1 MKTLSLGRVWMLM
14 VGVFGLA
21 VGGCGIYQVK
31 RSALVPSVAP
41 PILNGHPID
50 NGRVRVS
57 VGNATYLRAAK
68 PREKPNV
75 DTNAGLHIPRTN
87 VAGQILVRIGRHVA
101 LGGKMELG
109 LGEGADPIA
118 KDVAPRPSGN
128 VFGMGPVAQVWLP
141 LVHGL
146 DVHFHG
152 EVLLFG
158 APYDEYMRRTDLP
171 TPQPW
176 RLTRSDVDYVW
187 VFTGAAALSYRVGPF
202 AFFAGLAARNQP
214 TNVELQETSAA
225 GIVLAFTSDEVTH
238 GPVYGIAFG
247 GATFRFLRRFE
258 VTAQLYQPLSDNPVQ
273 YGGPALAFYFSV
285 ALGDP
290 PRALRRPRPA
300 APPAAPRRRPSPP
313 RRAPPSPELVPSPG
327 TAPTP
332 SPSTPPMTPPPS
344 DERPT

>member
-1 MKTLSLGRVWMLM
+1 M
-14 VGVFGLA
+14 A
-21 VGGCGIYQVK
+21 VVAAGCGTYQIK

-41 PILNGHPID
+41 PIMNGHPID
-50 NGRVRVS
+50 NGRVRLS

-87 VAGQILVRIGRHVA
+87 FAGQVLLRLGRHVG

-118 KDVAPRPSGN
+118 DDVAPRPSGN
-128 VFGMGPVAQVWLP
+128 TFGMGPVVQVWLP
-141 LVHGL
+141 LIRGL
-146 DVHFHG
+146 ELHFHG

-158 APYDEYMRRTDLP
+158 APYDEYTRRTDLP

-176 RLTRSDVDYVW
+176 RLNRSDVNYVW
-187 VFTGAAALSYRVGPF
+187 VFTAAAAFSYRAGPF

-225 GIVLAFTSDEVTH
+225 GVGLAFTSDEVTG
-238 GPVYGIAFG
+238 GPVYSVAFG

-258 VTAQLYQPLSDNPVQ
+258 VTAQIYQPLSDNPVQ
-273 YGGPALAFYFSV
+273 YRGPALAFYFSV

-290 PRALRRPRPA
+290 PRPL
-300 APPAAPRRRPSPP
+300 
-313 RRAPPSPELVPSPG
+313 RRAPRAAAPAPPLKSTTPRRPAPGPSPVPELVPSPG
-327 TAPTP
+327 KAP
-332 SPSTPPMTPPPS
+332 SPSGPPSAPPPS
-344 DERPT
+344 DERPS